1 MHIFVTITDKM
12 HALNRSLRGSTWYS
26 FHSLRFLRAGSPAA
40 TSRTSAPLNMLI
52 YLELYLPR
60 SQRESLKTPL
70 PLLLLSLLT
79 KRLAVHK
86 ESMH

>member
-1 MHIFVTITDKM
+1 MHLIG
-12 HALNRSLRGSTWYS
+12 HSEGARGILFTACASWI
-26 FHSLRFLRAGSPAA
+26 RAGSPAA
-40 TSRTSAPLNMLI
+40 TSRTSAPLNVLI
-52 YLELYLPR
+52 YLELYLPQ

-86 ESMH
+86 ESVH